1 MGHEAKPCRK
11 RLGQSARF
19 HQQNAKRWTAPWRIK
34 IERQCNKLDVFFFSD
49 FPQKLS
55 LHLKFYQ
62 FTPIK
67 GVPFGWLQGRR
78 LQPVSQSQTG
88 VGLFRQNVRS
98 NLGTT
103 KHQCSILWHQ
113 CKYRQSITN
122 NQQFRNVSKSI
133 KKSTVSIVY
142 NRFQFL
148 LYLLKTV
155 EILSWISRGCL

>member
-1 MGHEAKPCRK
+1 M
-11 RLGQSARF
+11 
-19 HQQNAKRWTAPWRIK
+19 
-34 IERQCNKLDVFFFSD
+34 FFFSD

-67 GVPFGWLQGRR
+67 GVPFGWLQAQ

-155 EILSWISRGCL
+155 EILSWISRGCYKNMPLSEPSCESKLRHPSRWMKQVSGRTCHLNHNG